1 MLHSEFGWLPA
12 SGSLLDMFEN
22 AITGCHKHLKYRST
36 STTQIDSCFIAVILV
51 RPSPA
56 IWEKKRVVMVCPQF
70 WGKKYRQHSW
80 TVPCAKWEI
89 PDNGWLRGSH
99 ESLIGNALHYIH
111 LSYTPIKCRV
121 TILLVIIHQPIYTLE
136 LYHHSSLIPKN
147 RTHEPDPQ
155 TLFPAPSIWD
165 SECQLLV
172 YLRPHHRPVA
182 NWGCRLRP
190 TSRPAPPEFVFDEK
204 NDGIPTYS
212 RYYLHICLHVG
223 SLFG

>member
-1 MLHSEFGWLPA
+1 MSQALKIPIHIHHTNRQLFHCCNPGTAFACYLGE
-12 SGSLLDMFEN
+12 EK
-22 AITGCHKHLKYRST
+22 GCHGLPTVLRQKIQ
-36 STTQIDSCFIAVILV
+36 TTQLNSAMRQVGNPWQWLAKGFAWIAN
-51 RPSPA
+51 
-56 IWEKKRVVMVCPQF
+56 
-70 WGKKYRQHSW
+70 RQ
-80 TVPCAKWEI
+80 CI
-89 PDNGWLRGSH
+89 
-99 ESLIGNALHYIH
+99 AL
-111 LSYTPIKCRV
+111 YTPIIYTYQMQGNHFTCNHPS
-121 TILLVIIHQPIYTLE
+121 TIIYTLE

-223 SLFG
+223 SLLG